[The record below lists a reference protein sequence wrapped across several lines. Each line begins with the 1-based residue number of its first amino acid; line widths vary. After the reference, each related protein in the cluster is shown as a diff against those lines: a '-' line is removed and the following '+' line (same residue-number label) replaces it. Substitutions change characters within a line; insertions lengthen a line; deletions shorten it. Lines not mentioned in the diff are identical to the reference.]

1 VRREAPSITMI
12 RMRLSFLA
20 SSFVVASLA
29 FAGVAR
35 AQEVVVQP
43 AEDRP
48 TSTAGGFQFKGRAI
62 YAGGGVGTLTD
73 LGVATE
79 NWSIVA
85 TFPLARWLALETS
98 GFGFH
103 FEAPTATPGRM
114 SSSVA
119 LGIGVGL
126 RLEPPPESK
135 LRPYLAARFEHIH
148 MLFDPYD
155 AAAARMDP
163 GPMQTTSM
171 HRWGIAGALGLE
183 VALSRRM
190 RAAVEAG
197 PTLFSGTGTNGGG
210 QGLVMLGVGF

>member
-1 VRREAPSITMI
+1 M
-12 RMRLSFLA
+12 
-20 SSFVVASLA
+20 
-29 FAGVAR
+29 
-35 AQEVVVQP
+35 
-43 AEDRP
+43 
-48 TSTAGGFQFKGRAI
+48 
-62 YAGGGVGTLTD
+62 
-73 LGVATE
+73 
-79 NWSIVA
+79 
-85 TFPLARWLALETS
+85 
-98 GFGFH
+98 
-103 FEAPTATPGRM
+103 APTATPGRM

-135 LRPYLAARFEHIH
+135 FRPFLAARFEHLH

-190 RAAVEAG
+190 RAAVEVG
-197 PTLFSGTGTNGGG
+197 PTLFSGSGTNGGG